1 MQKPKQSN
9 NVVMTHVTLLTGFS
23 PAIHGQRLRGYTA
36 TPIAETIKNQS
47 EMDSAFNGFDPHR

>member
-1 MQKPKQSN
+1 MKKPKQSGY
-9 NVVMTHVTLLTGFS
+9 VEMAHATLLTGFS

-36 TPIAETIKNQS
+36 TPTADTIKKQS